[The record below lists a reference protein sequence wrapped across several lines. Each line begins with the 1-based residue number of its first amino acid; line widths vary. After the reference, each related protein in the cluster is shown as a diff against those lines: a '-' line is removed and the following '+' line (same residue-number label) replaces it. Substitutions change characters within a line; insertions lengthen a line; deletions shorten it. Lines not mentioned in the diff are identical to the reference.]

1 MFDKYDIKLSIII
14 CICLQGT
21 PGEKG
26 AKGDLGQPQIDVFQA
41 VKVFFDCLF
50 INT

>member
-1 MFDKYDIKLSIII
+1 MFDKCDIKLSII

-41 VKVFFDCLF
+41 VKVFWLF
-50 INT
+50 TY